1 MNEHIF
7 PIYSPGSK
15 FTISSGF
22 EVGCGWSLHN
32 QNIPEIFPHSWFSE
46 FDSKHAHCLPSV
58 GAARKVSPNRS
69 KETMTCHSSSYCF
82 SIVWGQATAT

>member
-1 MNEHIF
+1 MWLWILSLVNEHIF
-7 PIYSPGSK
+7 LIYSPGSK

-58 GAARKVSPNRS
+58 GAARKVSPN
-69 KETMTCHSSSYCF
+69 
-82 SIVWGQATAT
+82 